1 MERKMKQTNSA
12 KKEYFLHIR
21 AGHPQSRYLR
31 DLWTYRELFLILTWR
46 DITVRYKQTFIGLAW
61 GVIRPLLGMLVLTIV
76 FGKIAN
82 LPSDG
87 IPYPLIA
94 YSGMLIWQFFS
105 NTVSMGSES
114 LLINNGLVAK
124 VYFPRLIIPA
134 TSMAVCLVD
143 LMISLLLFV
152 PLFFWYRYIPGWR
165 LLFLPLFILLGGMVS
180 MGATCILS
188 AWNVRFRDF
197 RYVVPFALQLGTYI
211 SPVGFVGGI
220 VPEQWRLLY
229 SLNPLAGVI
238 DGIRWSLFGTPLYLP
253 AVWLSLLLSFLLL
266 IIGYFMFRS
275 MERRFADII

>member
-1 MERKMKQTNSA
+1 M
-12 KKEYFLHIR
+12 
-21 AGHPQSRYLR
+21 
-31 DLWTYRELFLILTWR
+31 
-46 DITVRYKQTFIGLAW
+46 
-61 GVIRPLLGMLVLTIV
+61 IRPLLGMLVLTIV

-238 DGIRWSLFGTPLYLP
+238 DGVRWSLFGTPLYLP

>member
-46 DITVRYKQTFIGLAW
+46 DITVRYKQTL
-61 GVIRPLLGMLVLTIV
+61 IV

-238 DGIRWSLFGTPLYLP
+238 DGVRWSLFGTPLYLP